1 MTRRCFA
8 AALAFALVPLAI
20 AQEKKDEKK
29 DELKL
34 TKEERE
40 LIDLTNAER
49 KKAWLNPFAPNP
61 RPLAPNPQLMAA
73 ARAHAANM
81 AKQEKAEH
89 VLDEKGHTDR
99 AKDAGYKY
107 GYLGENV
114 AWNQDTPKEVMS
126 DWMNS
131 KVHKENILKPE
142 YTEIGVA
149 VAKSKKGEPYWVQL
163 FGSPEEK

>member
-1 MTRRCFA
+1 MTHRCFA
-8 AALAFALVPLAI
+8 VALAFALLPLAA

-40 LIDLTNAER
+40 LIDRTNAAR
-49 KKAWLNPFAPNP
+49 KRAWLNPFSPNP
-61 RPLAPNPQLMAA
+61 RPVVANPVLMAA

-89 VLDEKGHTDR
+89 MLDEKGPTDR
-99 AKDAGYKY
+99 AKDAGYAY
-107 GYLGENV
+107 AYLGENV
-114 AWNQDTPKEVMS
+114 AWNQDTPKEVME

-131 KVHKENILKPE
+131 PPHRENILKPE
-142 YTEIGVA
+142 FTEIGVA
-149 VAKSKKGEPYWVQL
+149 AAKSQKGEPYWVQL
-163 FGSPEEK
+163 FGSPPEK